1 MPLDPRIPLMGQPMQ
16 LASPLNMLARAQ
28 GVQNMQQQNELNAMQ
43 MQDMHAQR
51 AMQLQQAQAMQQAR
65 ANFPDPPDDA
75 PDQLKFAVR
84 SFKSGLAPFS
94 AVQEA
99 MKPKAPIAGD
109 KPLLNPDTLQPVYTP
124 AEKLEKP
131 PEIVRLV
138 EARDALPPGDPRR
151 AALDA
156 YITKQT
162 THAPGVNVTYGAPIA
177 GEDETGKRVF
187 FQPSKD
193 GKTPPAIIPGVAP
206 PKPQQSSAIQEKFA
220 QNSVTLNK
228 IDQALQMV
236 KAKPDALGLQ
246 NYAGDTVMQRV
257 DPSGVEVRA
266 MIADIGGQKIHDRSG
281 AAVTVGEAAR
291 LKPYIPAATD
301 TADTVT
307 KKLQLFRRE
316 YAAMQQALNSGA
328 SIAQASAPSAASSGV
343 PQDVAD
349 LLKKYGSQ

>member
-1 MPLDPRIPLMGQPMQ
+1 MGQPMQ
-16 LASPLNMLARAQ
+16 LVSPLNALARAQ
-28 GVQNMQQQNELNAMQ
+28 GVQNMMQTNRLNEMQ

-51 AMQLQQAQAMQQAR
+51 AMQMQRQQAM
-65 ANFPDPPDDA
+65 ANFPEPPDDA
-75 PDQLKFAVR
+75 PDHLKFAVR
-84 SFKSGLAPFS
+84 WFKSGLAPFS

-109 KPLLNPDTLQPVYTP
+109 KPLLNADTLQPVYTP
-124 AEKLEKP
+124 PEKP
-131 PEIVRLV
+131 E
-138 EARDALPPGDPRR
+138 
-151 AALDA
+151 
-156 YITKQT
+156 K
-162 THAPGVNVTYGAPIA
+162 APGSVQEYEYARAQGYQGSFKDWTTEKARAGASSTNVSYGAPVA
-177 GEDETGKRVF
+177 GVDANGNPIY

-193 GKTPPAIIPGVAP
+193 GGKPAIIPGVAP

-328 SIAQASAPSAASSGV
+328 SIAQASAPSAAPSGGAV